1 MTYLNLVSHAAL
13 FVARLVLMGLHIMEK
28 TSKGKSVCADLGS
41 NCVEIPTCSITA
53 IGENVSSDPV
63 NGEAQLLRKRFAT
76 FSDPLSAPFH
86 GIDDAA

>member
-1 MTYLNLVSHAAL
+1 LFLAAL
-13 FVARLVLMGLHIMEK
+13 FLARFVLMGLHIMEK
-28 TSKGKSVCADLGS
+28 TSRGKSICADLGL

-76 FSDPLSAPFH
+76 LSDPLSAPFH
-86 GIDDAA
+86 GIDDPA